1 MQISV
6 DIWAYHDKVL
16 RDDRNESSAV
26 YLLTSDNKHAV
37 CGTDFSPMEI
47 NFFAKNIS
55 DDSSLW
61 WRLSITCQA
70 RKMIKFHQ
78 CSFWNIKVKQIGQI
92 LLFKN
97 PIFFRNSWSLLNCM
111 FIPLPEPWEF
121 EKDLRFTFYL

>member
-1 MQISV
+1 M
-6 DIWAYHDKVL
+6 L

-92 LLFKN
+92 LLFEN
-97 PIFFRNSWSLLNCM
+97 PIFFRNCVVPENIQTPTTEGIGNSRGVGGSEAQE
-111 FIPLPEPWEF
+111 IPEGRGVGP
-121 EKDLRFTFYL
+121 